1 MAGSYTI
8 RGDSYRLRY
17 RYKGQN
23 FTKTIKLNKGQK
35 IDIELQKF
43 VEEVENKE
51 IINSK
56 IGFIDFA
63 QKWINDYARVNLRE
77 RTVNG
82 YLDYINLRLAPY
94 FQNKYIKDIELY
106 DVQKFLNSLTNELST
121 ATIRKY
127 KNCLSCMFK
136 YAVRWNFLK
145 YNPCN
150 GVIVPKGKKSNTQPS
165 FLDKNEAQQLL
176 DCLKEEPLK
185 YQVIVRLA
193 LQCGLRR
200 SEILALTW
208 KAIDFSNNTISI
220 FQATST
226 LKGGTVISETKNKSS
241 IRTIYANPDLI
252 ELIKTLPNTHNLIL
266 GYMHNDTVTKW
277 FSKFLKKHN
286 LKHIR
291 FHDLRHTHAT
301 LLIANNVDM
310 KTVSHR
316 LGHSNIST
324 TMNIYTH
331 PLAENDLIASK
342 II

>member
-106 DVQKFLNSLTNELST
+106 DVQKFLNSLTDELST
-121 ATIRKY
+121 TTIKKY

-145 YNPCN
+145 
-150 GVIVPKGKKSNTQPS
+150 
-165 FLDKNEAQQLL
+165 
-176 DCLKEEPLK
+176 
-185 YQVIVRLA
+185 
-193 LQCGLRR
+193 
-200 SEILALTW
+200 
-208 KAIDFSNNTISI
+208 
-220 FQATST
+220 
-226 LKGGTVISETKNKSS
+226 
-241 IRTIYANPDLI
+241 
-252 ELIKTLPNTHNLIL
+252 
-266 GYMHNDTVTKW
+266 
-277 FSKFLKKHN
+277 
-286 LKHIR
+286 
-291 FHDLRHTHAT
+291 
-301 LLIANNVDM
+301 
-310 KTVSHR
+310 
-316 LGHSNIST
+316 
-324 TMNIYTH
+324 
-331 PLAENDLIASK
+331 
-342 II
+342 